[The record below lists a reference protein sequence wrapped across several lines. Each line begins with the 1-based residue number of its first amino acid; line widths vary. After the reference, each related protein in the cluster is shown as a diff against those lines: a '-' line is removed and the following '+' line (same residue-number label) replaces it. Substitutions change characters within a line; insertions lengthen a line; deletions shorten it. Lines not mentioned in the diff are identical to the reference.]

1 MFNFKKYP
9 ELIPYHKKYVKMNK
23 KHAHLVYLSVDKY
36 KESASIKANKLTVE
50 YEEFDKEYGQK
61 VLELLK
67 DVKPKL
73 LNGATKEYEEWD
85 EVIGV
90 IAKGDNIYRC
100 LICATEE
107 DGGRYRFPPEY
118 YDPDLTD
125 KML

>member
-9 ELIPYHKKYVKMNK
+9 ELIPYHKKRKKMSMK
-23 KHAHLVYLSVDKY
+23 LIHLVNLKVDKDN
-36 KESASIKANKLTVE
+36 ESAGIKADKL
-50 YEEFDKEYGQK
+50 YEEIREFEKEYGQK

-67 DVKPKL
+67 DVKPKFF
-73 LNGATKEYEEWD
+73 NRRTKEYESWD
-85 EVIGV
+85 EVLGGV
-90 IAKGDNIYRC
+90 FTGNDIYDC

-107 DGGRYRFPPEY
+107 DGGLYRFPPEY

>member
-9 ELIPYHKKYVKMNK
+9 ELIPYHKKSKKMSNK
-23 KHAHLVYLSVDKY
+23 LSHLVYLSVDKY
-36 KESASIKANKLTVE
+36 KESASIEATKL
-50 YEEFDKEYGQK
+50 YEEIREFEKEYGQK

-67 DVKPKL
+67 DVKPKFF
-73 LNGATKEYEEWD
+73 NRRTKEYESWD
-85 EVIGV
+85 EVIGGV
-90 IAKGDNIYRC
+90 ATGDNIYRC

-107 DGGRYRFPPEY
+107 DGGLYRFPPEY

>member
-9 ELIPYHKKYVKMNK
+9 ELIPYHKKRKKMSNK
-23 KHAHLVYLSVDKY
+23 LSHLVNLSVDKDN
-36 KESASIKANKLTVE
+36 ESAGIKADKR
-50 YEEFDKEYGQK
+50 YEEIREFE
-61 VLELLK
+61 
-67 DVKPKL
+67 
-73 LNGATKEYEEWD
+73 KEYEEWD

-90 IAKGDNIYRC
+90 IATGDNIYRC

-125 KML
+125 KTL

>member
-9 ELIPYHKKYVKMNK
+9 ELIPYHKKRKKMSMK
-23 KHAHLVYLSVDKY
+23 LIHLVNLKVDKDN
-36 KESASIKANKLTVE
+36 ESAGIKADKLFE
-50 YEEFDKEYGQK
+50 ESEEFDKEYGQK
-61 VLELLK
+61 IYELLK

-90 IAKGDNIYRC
+90 IATGDNIYRC

-118 YDPDLTD
+118 YDPNLTD